1 MKAEEMTPSQ
11 AKAINSSDT
20 MHQMIVAQRLG
31 AKVVGK
37 TVRQNDVMNWLE
49 IQVRTE
55 DAAYD
60 WKVTPRGRI
69 VEQRIMDMY

>member
-1 MKAEEMTPSQ
+1 MTPSQ

-20 MHQMIVAQRLG
+20 MRQMINAQRLG
-31 AKVVGK
+31 AKVMGK
-37 TVRQNDVMNWLE
+37 TVTQNKVMNWLE

-55 DAAYD
+55 TAAYD

-69 VEQRIMDMY
+69 VEERIMEMA